1 MSKKTGLLII
11 LALNILLNQ
20 VYSLKK
26 VKRDDEINEE
36 DTWKSYNFDGELG
49 ISKNNDDEIWTSP
62 RFQDETMQKRNYNND
77 EDELL
82 NFYKRKSYNQWRY
95 DFMNKGNLDPSK
107 TMVERQRCSIWGCN
121 NLMSYLKGCRKFC

>member
-36 DTWKSYNFDGELG
+36 DTWKSYFDGELG
-49 ISKNNDDEIWTSP
+49 ISKNNDDEI
-62 RFQDETMQKRNYNND
+62 ELND
-77 EDELL
+77 LIL
-82 NFYKRKSYNQWRY
+82 Q
-95 DFMNKGNLDPSK
+95 
-107 TMVERQRCSIWGCN
+107 
-121 NLMSYLKGCRKFC
+121 

>member
-1 MSKKTGLLII
+1 MSKKAGLLMI

-26 VKRDDEINEE
+26 VKRDDED
-36 DTWKSYNFDGELG
+36 DTWNSYNFDGELG
-49 ISKNNDDEIWTSP
+49 ISTNNVDEIWP
-62 RFQDETMQKRNYNND
+62 RFQDETIQNRNYNND
-77 EDELL
+77 GDELL

-95 DFMNKGNLDPSK
+95 DFMNKGNLDSSK

-121 NLMSYLKGCRKFC
+121 SLMSYLKGCRKFC

>member
-1 MSKKTGLLII
+1 MSQKTGLLII

-26 VKRDDEINEE
+26 VKRDDEINED

-49 ISKNNDDEIWTSP
+49 ISKNNDDEIWSSP

-77 EDELL
+77 KDELL

-107 TMVERQRCSIWGCN
+107 TMVERQRCSSWGCS
-121 NLMSYLKGCRKFC
+121 NLMSYLKGCRKYC